1 MREAY
6 SIIIVIHSDKSR
18 RTESGGEVWR
28 KGGLLFAIL
37 MALLLVINGFSVSQ
51 ADSPPRYQ
59 AEELYSH
66 VEEAVFYVRVLRE
79 DGTLKDVGTGFLIR
93 PDGTALTAYHVVE
106 EAAQVECV
114 LNDQS
119 TVIGRVTA
127 RNEAA
132 DTAVLKLEQPADNAG
147 IQQRTYPFIPLRTG
161 QMKHGGKVFAIG
173 FPMKGT
179 KIITEGIVNTPRAS
193 INGRDRL
200 LVSAELVNGM
210 SGGPLLDELG
220 YAAGILSGSL
230 RTMSGIHLAVSAE
243 DAAAV
248 AK

>member
-1 MREAY
+1 M
-6 SIIIVIHSDKSR
+6 
-18 RTESGGEVWR
+18 WR

-37 MALLLVINGFSVSQ
+37 MALLLAMNGFSVSQ
-51 ADSPPRYQ
+51 ANSPPRYN

-106 EAAQVECV
+106 EAEQVECV
-114 LNDQS
+114 LSDSS
-119 TVIGRVTA
+119 TVTGRITA
-127 RNEAA
+127 KNEAA
-132 DTAVLKLEQPADNAG
+132 DTAVLKLEQPAEKAG
-147 IQQRTYPFIPLRTG
+147 VQRIYPFIPLRTG
-161 QMKHGGKVFAIG
+161 QMKHGEKVFAIG

-179 KIITEGIVNTPRAS
+179 KIITEGIVNAPRAA
-193 INGRDRL
+193 INGRERL

-210 SGGPLLDELG
+210 SGGPLMDEHG

-230 RTMSGIHLAVSAE
+230 RTMSGIHLAVSAQE
-243 DAAAV
+243 AAAV

>member
-6 SIIIVIHSDKSR
+6 FIIITNNSDKSR

-37 MALLLVINGFSVSQ
+37 MALLLAINGFSVSQ

-66 VEEAVFYVRVLRE
+66 AEEAVFYVRVLRE

-106 EAAQVECV
+106 EAVQVECV

-119 TVIGRVTA
+119 TVIGQVTA

-147 IQQRTYPFIPLRTG
+147 VQRTYPFIPLRAG
-161 QMKHGGKVFAIG
+161 QMKHGGKAFAIG

-179 KIITEGIVNTPRAS
+179 KIITEGIVNAPRAS

-200 LVSAELVNGM
+200 LISAELVNGM
-210 SGGPLLDELG
+210 SGGPLLDEHG
-220 YAAGILSGSL
+220 EAAGILSGSL

-248 AK
+248 VK

>member
-1 MREAY
+1 M
-6 SIIIVIHSDKSR
+6 
-18 RTESGGEVWR
+18 
-28 KGGLLFAIL
+28 FAIL
-37 MALLLVINGFSVSQ
+37 MALLLTVNGFSVSE
-51 ADSPPRYQ
+51 ADSPPRYN

-66 VEEAVFYVRVLRE
+66 AEEAIFYVRVLRE
-79 DGTLKDVGTGFLIR
+79 DGTLKDVGTGFVIR
-93 PDGTALTAYHVVE
+93 PDGTALTAYHVVVE
-106 EAAQVECV
+106 TEQVECV
-114 LNDQS
+114 LNDLS
-119 TVIGRVTA
+119 TVTGRVIA

-147 IQQRTYPFIPLRTG
+147 IQRTYPFIPLRTG
-161 QMKHGGKVFAIG
+161 QVKHGERVFAIG

-179 KIITEGIVNTPRAS
+179 KIITEGIVNAARAS
-193 INGRDRL
+193 INGRDRV

-210 SGGPLLDELG
+210 SGGPLLDEHG

-243 DAAAV
+243 EAAAV

>member
-18 RTESGGEVWR
+18 RTESGDEVWR
-28 KGGLLFAIL
+28 KGSLLFAIL
-37 MALLLVINGFSVSQ
+37 MALLLAINGFSVSQ
-51 ADSPPRYQ
+51 ADSPPRYH

-79 DGTLKDVGTGFLIR
+79 DGTLKDVGTGFMIR

-106 EAAQVECV
+106 EAEQVECV
-114 LNDQS
+114 MDDQS

-147 IQQRTYPFIPLRTG
+147 VQRTYPFIPLRTG

-210 SGGPLLDELG
+210 SGGPLLDEHG

-243 DAAAV
+243 DAAGV
-248 AK
+248 VK